1 MRLPYSVLLAA
12 VGVAV
17 GGLSSFLLYTTL
29 TDLFDDIVRPI
40 VDLPVNASVFLVV
53 FLPLLLF
60 HAALTIDL
68 RQILQDAAPI
78 LTLAVLAV
86 FAAAAAIGVSLSY
99 FGVPLIAAL
108 LLGAVVATT
117 DPAAV
122 VATFRDLGAPPR
134 LTRLLEGES
143 LLNDAAAI
151 VLFSMLLDMLTGGG
165 ERSATAWAIQFITQ
179 FLGGLLFGAVLG
191 WLYGAALPL
200 LRGSR
205 MAEVTLSVALA
216 YIAYGVGEHVLEISG
231 VVSVV
236 SAGLTSGAFARIRLR
251 PGSWRYLERVWEQ
264 TGFWASSLIFV
275 IASTLVPKLVQ
286 GARARDILLLLVAIA
301 AALAAR
307 AAVLFGVLP
316 VLSALRL
323 SQKISGAYKLAITW
337 GGLRGAVTLA
347 LALSVKENSNVD
359 PATKDFVASLATGF
373 VLFTLFVNGLTLRP
387 VIRLLKLD
395 RLSPLEQAIRN
406 KVLALSLADVRDI
419 IRGTAQMCRLAPP
432 AARMRCSTLR
442 TASRS
447 WARSRNLRR
456 RSRMRIGSRSGW
468 SGWRTASDTSSFI
481 ITSRMLC
488 RGPPSGAF

>member
-1 MRLPYSVLLAA
+1 
-12 VGVAV
+12 
-17 GGLSSFLLYTTL
+17 
-29 TDLFDDIVRPI
+29 
-40 VDLPVNASVFLVV
+40 
-53 FLPLLLF
+53 
-60 HAALTIDL
+60 
-68 RQILQDAAPI
+68 
-78 LTLAVLAV
+78 
-86 FAAAAAIGVSLSY
+86 
-99 FGVPLIAAL
+99 
-108 LLGAVVATT
+108 
-117 DPAAV
+117 
-122 VATFRDLGAPPR
+122 
-134 LTRLLEGES
+134 
-143 LLNDAAAI
+143 
-151 VLFSMLLDMLTGGG
+151 MLLDMLTGGG

-236 SAGLTSGAFARIRLR
+236 SAGLTSGTFARIRLR

-359 PATKDFVASLATGF
+359 AATKDFVASLATGF

-419 IRGTAQMCRLAPP
+419 IRWHRADVPSRASGSPKC
-432 AARMRCSTLR
+432 AAAL
-442 TASRS
+442 
-447 WARSRNLRR
+447 
-456 RSRMRIGSRSGW
+456 
-468 SGWRTASDTSSFI
+468 
-481 ITSRMLC
+481 
-488 RGPPSGAF
+488 